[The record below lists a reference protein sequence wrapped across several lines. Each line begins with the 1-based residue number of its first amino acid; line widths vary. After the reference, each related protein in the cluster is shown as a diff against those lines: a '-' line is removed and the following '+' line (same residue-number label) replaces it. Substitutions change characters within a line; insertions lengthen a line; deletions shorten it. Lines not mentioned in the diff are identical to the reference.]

1 MDGPAPLSSEMPP
14 APPGA
19 GRVALEEAISRA
31 APAFELPA
39 LVALLRA
46 RFPDRTLRFRS
57 HPSLALEPTLVRA
70 VEFFGDHVTVTLNL
84 GLRAVTTPLPS
95 YFQELFAHPQ
105 AGPALEGIVALAD
118 HRLLTDHADSRAPV
132 EQERLVPRPRSLR
145 SSAFTL
151 ARPSSPITLGWLFRK
166 VYPELEVSVR
176 RAGHERRLPAPDARI
191 GQATLGISALGGEA
205 EISVPGIDAILVTD
219 ASRTWANE
227 PWTRE
232 ARTRLFDHVLPALS
246 GAAVHLRVLLVDHE
260 ASGKLIVRGPGELG
274 WDPLA
279 KSRPSEI
286 HTLFEGRP
294 PDRPA

>member
-1 MDGPAPLSSEMPP
+1 MDGPSPLSSEMPP
-14 APPGA
+14 APAGA
-19 GRVALEEAISRA
+19 GVAALEEALSRA

-39 LVALLRA
+39 LVALLRS
-46 RFPDRTLRFRS
+46 RFPERRLRFRS

-70 VEFFGDHVTVTLNL
+70 VAFVGAEIEITLNL

-95 YFQELFAHPQ
+95 YFTEIFAHPL
-105 AGPALEGIVALAD
+105 AGPSLEGVVALAD
-118 HRLLTDHADSRAPV
+118 HRLLGDHAEASAPV
-132 EQERLVPRPRSLR
+132 ENERLVPRHASLR
-145 SSAFTL
+145 RSAFTL

-205 EISVPGIDAILVTD
+205 EVSVPGVDAILVTD
-219 ASRTWANE
+219 ASRTWADE

-232 ARTRLFDHVLPALS
+232 ARARLFARVLPALS

-260 ASGKLIVRGPGELG
+260 ASGKLVVRGPGELG

-279 KSRPSEI
+279 KSRPSEV

-294 PDRPA
+294 PDRSM